1 MCDVKLLKLL
11 CMIYSNINGQK
22 YYKSAFL
29 LHVITFCEKQ
39 ENCKAISGH
48 FHYVNH
54 KYTSSR
60 RKHIWHLEN
69 IRNTITRDENSQR
82 EYFDRLKNQNLR
94 KNILFLRLQKCSIH
108 FLFDDKCFFLNTKFF
123 TIIACPLP
131 FFSSDKSYKFHLQY
145 MIHA

>member
-1 MCDVKLLKLL
+1 MYDLFEYKWTKILQKC
-11 CMIYSNINGQK
+11 YSVTC
-22 YYKSAFL
+22 F
-29 LHVITFCEKQ
+29 HFFCEKQ

-69 IRNTITRDENSQR
+69 IRNTITSDENSQR

-94 KNILFLRLQKCSIH
+94 KNIPFLRLQKCSID

-131 FFSSDKSYKFHLQY
+131 FFHQIKATSFIFST
-145 MIHA
+145 

>member
-1 MCDVKLLKLL
+1 MYDLFEYKWTKIL
-11 CMIYSNINGQK
+11 QK
-22 YYKSAFL
+22 CFSVTCF
-29 LHVITFCEKQ
+29 HFFCEKQ

-82 EYFDRLKNQNLR
+82 EYFDRLKKSKPTQ
-94 KNILFLRLQKCSIH
+94 KYFFLRLPKMQH
-108 FLFDDKCFFLNTKFF
+108 T
-123 TIIACPLP
+123 
-131 FFSSDKSYKFHLQY
+131 FSF
-145 MIHA
+145 

>member
-1 MCDVKLLKLL
+1 MCDVKLLKVL

-29 LHVITFCEKQ
+29 LHVFTFCEKQ

-54 KYTSSR
+54 KYTISR

-94 KNILFLRLQKCSIH
+94 KNILFLRLPKMQH
-108 FLFDDKCFFLNTKFF
+108 T
-123 TIIACPLP
+123 
-131 FFSSDKSYKFHLQY
+131 FSF
-145 MIHA
+145 